1 MDENNNRE
9 MDEEDVI
16 HIYDEILLSHKNK
29 IMPLIATW
37 MNLETVILNVVEL
50 EKGKYCMI
58 LLICV
63 I

>member
-1 MDENNNRE
+1 
-9 MDEEDVI
+9 MDEEDVV

>member
-1 MDENNNRE
+1 MSTNRE
-9 MDEEDVI
+9 MDKEDVV

-29 IMPLIATW
+29 IMPLTATW
-37 MNLETVILNVVEL
+37 MNLEIVILNVVEL

-58 LLICV
+58 SLICV